1 MQTEELR
8 TSLVYEVRVFV
19 KDPKDELR
27 LGMPASVY
35 LPELLQTRRRG
46 EVKIDKE
53 TRRQGEGSKRRNEA
67 MKIQEHT
74 DLEVYR
80 KAFDAAMLIF
90 EVTKKF
96 PKEET
101 YSLTDQIR
109 RSSRSVCANL
119 AEAWRKRRYKAAFIS
134 KLSDAE
140 SEAAETQVWLQF
152 AMSCGY
158 LERERSASLYQTYD
172 EIIRM
177 LVSMINKPQSW
188 VISR

>member
-1 MQTEELR
+1 
-8 TSLVYEVRVFV
+8 
-19 KDPKDELR
+19 
-27 LGMPASVY
+27 
-35 LPELLQTRRRG
+35 
-46 EVKIDKE
+46 
-53 TRRQGEGSKRRNEA
+53 

-80 KAFDAAMLIF
+80 KALDGAMLIF
-90 EVTKKF
+90 AVTKKF

-119 AEAWRKRRYKAAFIS
+119 AEAWRKRRYKAAFVS

-140 SEAAETQVWLQF
+140 GEAAETQVWLQF
-152 AMSCGY
+152 AVSSGY
-158 LERERSASLYQTYD
+158 LEREGSASLYQKYD

-177 LVSMINKPQSW
+177 LVSMINKPQAW